1 MAQPV
6 WITNAGSLGTYP
18 SNSVISIPVSAQAVL
33 PATSVTYKLLSGSLP
48 AGANVS
54 INKNGLITGILD
66 SVAVNINYTF
76 TIRCTDDKFNLTD
89 RTFSITTSAA
99 AEPKLTTPAGKI
111 LQTFD
116 SKWVDIQLNYTNPVS
131 TNTVVITKTS
141 GLLPPGLEI
150 NETGRIRGYPAPPV
164 NASNAPTTKTYS
176 FTVSLA
182 SPLGNDVKIYSIT
195 VNNWNL
201 SNPGKTRVPAILNL
215 NPATFNISPTDSYYD
230 YYITSNYIPTV
241 TSSDFFSFKILGK
254 DFDGS
259 NLYYDFSVLRLGLSG
274 VTYRGWITGKPVLN
288 STGISQF
295 SFTVSVQKADT
306 RSIASPYQ
314 PFLITVSNNVVNDVV
329 WITEEDLGYISN
341 GAISDLYVNADS
353 QYALSYRLI
362 SGDFPP
368 NLTLS
373 SNGEI
378 IGRVAQQPKTTMME
392 EGDTSEYIFLIE
404 AFSPTYPLLAI
415 QKQFKLTIRIDYPAV
430 YENLYFKA
438 TPSLNDRD
446 VLNTLLVND
455 ELIPPEYLY
464 RPTDPYFGKATNVS
478 YVHAYGM
485 NSSSI
490 ESYID
495 AVQKNHYWRQVILGD
510 LKTAV
515 AKDKNGNVI
524 YEVVYSQ
531 VVDEL
536 VNSQTGVSVPPE
548 IYWPKY
554 IDLNLGP
561 WQISSTKIFTSF
573 EEVLGQDY
581 TTSLTP
587 GQVRKL
593 YPASFKNMRE
603 EVSSIIG
610 NNYNVDLL
618 PKWMTTQQSNGVILG
633 YIQAWVICYTLPGYS
648 DTIKENIV
656 NNWDYRINRI
666 NFQVDRYLVDK
677 TATFDYNN
685 YLSPA
690 QWNELPS
697 GTPEPNPLDINDFA
711 VLFPQKTILP
721 KQVDY

>member
-1 MAQPV
+1 MSQPV
-6 WITNAGSLGTYP
+6 WITSAGSLGTYP

-48 AGANVS
+48 AGTNVS
-54 INKNGLITGILD
+54 ISSNGLITGVLG
-66 SVAVNINYTF
+66 SVPVNMTYSF
-76 TIRCTDDKFNLTD
+76 TVRCTDDKFNIKD

-99 AEPKLTTPAGKI
+99 AEPKLTTPSGKI

-116 SKWVDIQLNYTNPVS
+116 SLWVDIQLNYTNPVA
-131 TNTVVITKTS
+131 TNLITITKTGGS
-141 GLLPPGLEI
+141 LPPGLEI
-150 NETGRIRGYPAPPV
+150 TETGQIRGYPAPPIDSLNNPISKV
-164 NASNAPTTKTYS
+164 YN
-176 FTVSLA
+176 FTVSLS
-182 SPLGNDVKIYSIT
+182 SPLGNDVKGYSIT
-195 VNNWNL
+195 IDNWNL
-201 SNPGKTRVPAILNL
+201 SNPSNSRIPAILNL
-215 NPATFNISPTDSYYD
+215 KPATFNVNPNDPYYD
-230 YYITSNYIPTV
+230 YYLTSNAIPVITSGDY
-241 TSSDFFSFKILGK
+241 FSFKIIGK

-259 NLYYDFSVLRLGLSG
+259 ALFYDFRGLPLGLVGDSN
-274 VTYRGWITGKPVLN
+274 TGWITGKPVLN
-288 STGISQF
+288 SIGISQF
-295 SFTVSVQKADT
+295 NFNVRVQKAGN
-306 RSIASPYQ
+306 RSITSSYQ
-314 PFLITVSNNVVNDVV
+314 PFVFTVSNNVTNDLA
-329 WITEEDLGYISN
+329 WYTPEDLGYISN
-341 GAISDLYVNADS
+341 GAISDLYVRATSKYN
-353 QYALSYRLI
+353 LNYRI
-362 SGDFPP
+362 TSGSFPP
-368 NLTLS
+368 NVTLS
-373 SNGEI
+373 TTGDI
-378 IGRVAQQPKTTMME
+378 VGRVAQQPSTSTMQL
-392 EGDTSEYIFLIE
+392 GDTKPYTFTVE
-404 AFSPTYPLLAI
+404 AYSPTYPLLVI
-415 QKQFKLTIRIDYPAV
+415 SRTFTLTVRIDYPEV

-446 VLNTLLVND
+446 VINTLLVND

-464 RPTDPYFGKATNVS
+464 RPDDPYFGKATNIS

-485 NSSSI
+485 NSSTI
-490 ESYID
+490 EKYIS
-495 AVQKNHYWRQVILGD
+495 AVQKNHYWRQVVLGD

-515 AKDKNGNVI
+515 AKDSAGNVI

-536 VNSQTGVSVPPE
+536 VNKDGVSIPPE

-573 EEVLGQDY
+573 EELLGQDY
-581 TTSLTP
+581 YTSLTP

-610 NNYNVDLL
+610 ENYNVDLL

-648 DTIKENIV
+648 ETIKENIV

-690 QWNELPS
+690 RWNELPS
-697 GTPEPNPLDINDFA
+697 GTPEPNPLDKNDFA

>member
-6 WITNAGSLGTYP
+6 WITSAGSLGSYP
-18 SNSVISIPVSAQAVL
+18 SNSTISIPVKAQAVL

-48 AGANVS
+48 TGTNITLS
-54 INKNGLITGILD
+54 ENGIITGILD
-66 SVAVNINYTF
+66 SVAINVTYSF
-76 TIRCTDDKFNLTD
+76 TVRCTDDKFNIKD

-99 AEPKLTTPAGKI
+99 AEPKLITPSGKI
-111 LQTFD
+111 LETFD
-116 SKWVDIQLNYTNPVS
+116 STWVDIQLDYTNPVS
-131 TNTVVITKTS
+131 TNTIVITQTAGS
-141 GLLPPGLEI
+141 LPPGLEI
-150 NETGRIRGYPAPPV
+150 NETGRIRGYASPPLSSTL
-164 NASNAPTTKTYS
+164 AATSKTYN
-176 FTVSLA
+176 FTISLA
-182 SPLGNDVKIYSIT
+182 SPLGNDVKNYSII
-195 VNNWNL
+195 VNNWSL
-201 SNPGKTRVPAILNL
+201 SNPGNSRIPVILNL
-215 NPATFNISPTDSYYD
+215 QPTTYDISPSDPYYD
-230 YYITSNYIPTV
+230 YYLTTNSIPTITSGDY
-241 TSSDFFSFKILGK
+241 FSFKIIGK

-259 NLYYDFSVLRLGLSG
+259 ALYYDFRSLPIGLVGNSN
-274 VTYRGWITGKPVLN
+274 TGWITGKPVLN

-295 SFTVSVQKADT
+295 NFTVRVQKAGN
-306 RSIASPYQ
+306 RSITSPYQ
-314 PFLITVSNNVVNDVV
+314 TFTITVSNNVVNDLE
-329 WITEEDLGYISN
+329 WYSPSDLGYISN
-341 GAISDLYVNADS
+341 GSVSDLYVKATS
-353 QYALSYRLI
+353 QYELSYRFV
-362 SGDFPP
+362 SGNFPP
-368 NLTLS
+368 NLTLATT
-373 SNGEI
+373 GDI
-378 IGRVAQQPKTTMME
+378 IGRVSQQPTSSTME
-392 EGDTSEYIFLIE
+392 LGDTQSYTFDVE
-404 AFSPTYPLLAI
+404 AYSPNYPLLSI
-415 QKQFKLTIRIDYPAV
+415 QKTFTLTVRIDYPNV

-446 VLNTLLVND
+446 VLKTLLDND

-464 RPTDPYFGKATNVS
+464 RPEDPYFGKATNVS

-485 NSSSI
+485 NSSTI
-490 ESYID
+490 ESYIN
-495 AVQKNHYWRQVILGD
+495 AVQKNHYWRRVILGD

-515 AKDKNGNVI
+515 AKDSAGNVI

-536 VNSQTGVSVPPE
+536 VNSQTNVSIPPE

-603 EVSSIIG
+603 EVAGNIG
-610 NNYNVDLL
+610 ENYNVDLL
-618 PKWMTTQQSNGVILG
+618 PRWMTTQQSNGVILG
-633 YIQAWVICYTLPGYS
+633 YIEAWVICYTLPGYS
-648 DTIKENIV
+648 ETIKENII

-677 TATFDYNN
+677 SATFDYNN

-690 QWNELPS
+690 RWNELPG
-697 GTPEPNPLDINDFA
+697 GTPTPSPLDTNDFA